1 LGRPAR
7 DHAFA
12 GEVANSR
19 HFSKGAFTNA
29 FEPKELYFVPG
40 TGHIDLLDRVN
51 ILP

>member
-7 DHAFA
+7 DRVLA
-12 GEVANSR
+12 GEVTTSR
-19 HFSKGAFTNA
+19 HFSEGAFTNA
-29 FEPKELYFVPG
+29 SEPKELYFVPG